1 MIPLFL
7 ASVGIVT
14 ISWLVQNIRL
24 HWQIAPVLKR
34 EEKLGVGDQMD
45 CYEDVLV
52 KGCQLSM
59 F

>member
-1 MIPLFL
+1 MIPLFV

-14 ISWLVQNIRL
+14 ISWLVQNILL
-24 HWQIAPVLKR
+24 HWQIAPIKR
-34 EEKLGVGDQMD
+34 NEKPGVSDQMD